1 MFVTK
6 SRIVLLMAFV
16 LAVAGCAGNKTLGE
30 RIDDAAI
37 TAKVKTRLATD
48 PTAKAYQIDVD
59 TSEGVVQLNGFVD
72 NSAGKQAAERVAKG
86 VDGVKSVRNN
96 LEIKQG
102 DRSLG
107 EAVNDNTL
115 TARVKAALA
124 ADASTKAYQIKVDV
138 NEGRVALGG
147 FVDTEES
154 RNNAS
159 RVARSVEG
167 VKNVENNLQGQR

>member
-1 MFVTK
+1 MYGTK
-6 SRIVLLMAFV
+6 TKVALLMAFA
-16 LAVAGCAGNKTLGE
+16 LAVTGCAGNKTLGE

-72 NSAGKQAAERVAKG
+72 SQDAKRAAERVAKG

-96 LEIKQG
+96 LEMKQG

-124 ADASTKAYQIKVDV
+124 ADATTKAYQIKVDV

-154 RNNAS
+154 KNNAS
-159 RVARSVEG
+159 RIVRGVDG
-167 VKNVENNLQGQR
+167 VKNVENNLQVQH

>member
-6 SRIVLLMAFV
+6 TRIALVMAFA
-16 LAVAGCAGNKTLGE
+16 LAVTGCAGNKTMGE

-72 NSAGKQAAERVAKG
+72 DAAGKQAAERVAKG

-96 LEIKQG
+96 LELKQG
-102 DRSLG
+102 NRSVG
-107 EAVNDNTL
+107 EAVDDNAL
-115 TARVKAALA
+115 TVRVKSALA
-124 ADASTKAYQIKVDV
+124 ADATTKAYQIKVDV
-138 NEGRVALGG
+138 NQGSVALGG

-167 VKNVENNLQGQR
+167 VKSVENNLQVQR